1 MPCRTLSCR
10 FWLRDVEQ
18 KNRAPGISIFVQGE
32 ELLMRTVVQNGRIIT
47 ATDDFPGD
55 ILIEDERIVAIGAAG
70 SFAALE
76 CEQVLDAVGK
86 LVLPGAID
94 VHTHMELPLPTT
106 VASDDFETG
115 TIAAACGGTTT
126 ILDFANQQ
134 RGKTLEQA
142 LASWRLKAEGRAVI
156 DYGFHITIT
165 DLEHAP
171 LEALDAMVDAGIS
184 TFKLLMAYPGTFM
197 VDDET
202 IYRVLQEAA
211 RLGAL
216 VMVHAENGLAI
227 DYLVRQRL
235 AAGQSEPHYHALSR
249 PALLEGEATG
259 RVIALATLAQAP
271 LYIVHVTCTHAL
283 QAIATARSKGLPVW
297 GETCPQYLYLDASSL
312 ALPDFAGAKYVC
324 TPPLRQPEDCAALWQ
339 GLRQRELSVVSTDH
353 APFHWHGQKELG
365 RDDFSKIP
373 NGLPGVEHRVMLLY
387 KGVCEGKLTLNHCVD
402 LLCTMPARLF
412 GLFPR
417 KGTIAPGSDADLI
430 IFDPDRRLTIS
441 AANQH
446 QRVDYTP
453 YEGIEVQGVPDTVLL
468 RGRVI
473 VRTGEYVGGKGGG
486 EYLFRQRF
494 VAPS

>member
-1 MPCRTLSCR
+1 
-10 FWLRDVEQ
+10 
-18 KNRAPGISIFVQGE
+18 
-32 ELLMRTVVQNGRIIT
+32 MRTVVRNGRIIT

-55 ILIEDERIVAIGAAG
+55 ILIEDERIAAVGTVG

-76 CEQVLDAVGK
+76 CDLVLDASGRY
-86 LVLPGAID
+86 VLPGAID

-134 RGKTLEQA
+134 RGRPIEQA

-171 LEALDAMVDAGIS
+171 AAALDTMVDAGVS

-202 IYRVLQEAA
+202 IYRVLRHAA

-216 VMVHAENGLAI
+216 VMVHAENGITI
-227 DYLVRQRL
+227 DWLVRETL
-235 AAGQSEPHYHALSR
+235 AAGRTEPRYHALSR
-249 PALLEGEATG
+249 PALLEGEATA

-271 LYIVHVTCTHAL
+271 LYIVHVTCMHAL
-283 QAIATARSKGLPVW
+283 AAIVAARSQGLPVW
-297 GETCPQYLYLDASSL
+297 GETCPQYLYLDASRL
-312 ALPDFAGAKYVC
+312 ALPDFEGAKYVC

-339 GLRQRELSVVSTDH
+339 GLGRRELSVVSTDH

-365 RDDFSKIP
+365 RDDFTRIP
-373 NGLPGVEHRVMLLY
+373 NGLPGVEHRVMLLHQ
-387 KGVCEGKLTLNHCVD
+387 GVREGRLTLNHCVD

-417 KGTIAPGSDADLI
+417 KGTIAPGSDADLV
-430 IFDPDRRLTIS
+430 IFDPNRRLTIS

-453 YEGIEVQGVPDTVLL
+453 YEGVEVQGVPDTVLL

-473 VRTGEYVGGKGGG
+473 VRAGEYVGGKGGG
-486 EYLFRQRF
+486 EYLWRKRF